1 MPIGGFAV
9 NDTGNAK
16 QCAQTASEARGKPF
30 KSGKQAREMGR
41 RGGTASGRARR
52 ERRAMREI
60 ASELLGMPMRKGKTE
75 AYKSFIEGS
84 TKNVTVAE
92 RIMMVAIKEA
102 MEGNVRAAE
111 FVRDTAGEK
120 PTDALEV
127 TAGSAE
133 ASERFMQLLDLERG
147 DGD

>member
-1 MPIGGFAV
+1 MPIGGGRVSGADNARKPARSGTKAV
-9 NDTGNAK
+9 GSKITS
-16 QCAQTASEARGKPF
+16 SE
-30 KSGKQAREMGR
+30 QAREMGR

-120 PTDALEV
+120 PTDAIEV

>member
-1 MPIGGFAV
+1 
-9 NDTGNAK
+9 
-16 QCAQTASEARGKPF
+16 
-30 KSGKQAREMGR
+30 
-41 RGGTASGRARR
+41 
-52 ERRAMREI
+52 MREI

-120 PTDALEV
+120 PTDAIEV

-147 DGD
+147 DAD

>member
-1 MPIGGFAV
+1 MPIGGHAV
-9 NDTGNAK
+9 DDSGKVRKGAK
-16 QCAQTASEARGKPF
+16 SASEARGKPF
-30 KSGKQAREMGR
+30 KSGDQAREMGR
-41 RGGTASGRARR
+41 RGGIASGRAKR
-52 ERRAMREI
+52 ERKQMREI
-60 ASELLGMPMRKGKTE
+60 AQSILDMPLRKGRTE
-75 AYKSFIEGS
+75 EYRNFIEGS
-84 TKNVTVAE
+84 QKNVTVSE

-102 MEGNVRAAE
+102 LEGNVRAAE